1 MIPEFV
7 TQSKET
13 TRPEHLPRPKPC
25 EVFERRCLSKT
36 KLLRPQIAEL
46 MGVSEKHLSRF
57 INGHVNVT
65 IEFARKLESCTNISA
80 GAWMHYQTQ
89 YDLYKTAE
97 QVKPKTLI
105 YD

>member
-7 TQSKET
+7 TQSKESV
-13 TRPEHLPRPKPC
+13 RPEHLPRPKPS
-25 EVFERRCLSKT
+25 EVFKRRCLSKT

-65 IEFARKLESCTNISA
+65 IEFARKLESCTQISA
-80 GAWMHYQTQ
+80 GAWLHYQVQ
-89 YDLYKTAE
+89 YDLYQT
-97 QVKPKTLI
+97 VGDIKPKSLMC
-105 YD
+105 